1 MPYTIDDVITGEAR
15 IKIIGVGGAGGNA
28 VKSMIDK
35 DLQGVSFIVA
45 NTDLQALEDNPAA
58 VKLQLGSKLTNGLGA
73 GADPEKGRM
82 AAEENAQEI
91 QSKLEGA
98 DMIFIATG
106 MGGGTGTGASP
117 VIASMAKKTGALTV
131 GVVTKPFRFEG
142 RRRMRM
148 AMEGIRRLQA
158 EVDALIVIPNDR
170 LLSNLANVSVKAAF
184 ERADQ
189 VLLNAAKGIT
199 DLINH
204 HGYINVDFMDVRS
217 VMMDK
222 GRALMGTG
230 SYKGDNAAVE
240 AVRNAISSPLLEDV
254 SIDGATGVLIN
265 ITCPPNIPLQ
275 AISEAAMLVEDAANE
290 DANVIWGTVFDPNL
304 EDEVQVT
311 IIATGFEAMEMAEDA
326 PPAPAPQKAQVAPAA
341 ATFTSNMQGIQ
352 KRPSQ
357 LTMNYQ
363 LSARETGEQRR
374 VSSREIPA
382 LRNDTCEIAPMSEG
396 RPATP
401 VGSADL
407 SQPAYLRRLN
417 TQVNQPPV
425 N

>member
-1 MPYTIDDVITGEAR
+1 MPYTIEDVITGEAR

-35 DLQGVSFIVA
+35 NLQGVSFIVA
-45 NTDLQALEDNPAA
+45 NTDVQALEDNPAT
-58 VKLQLGSKLTNGLGA
+58 VKMQLGSKLTNGLGA

-91 QSKLEGA
+91 MSKLEGA

-117 VIASMAKKTGALTV
+117 VIAAMAKKTGALTV
-131 GVVTKPFRFEG
+131 GVVTKPFKFEG

-148 AMEGIRRLQA
+148 AMEGIRRLQE

-230 SYKGDNAAVE
+230 SFKGDNAAVE

-254 SIDGATGVLIN
+254 SIEGATGVLIN

-290 DANVIWGTVFDPNL
+290 DANVIWGTVFDPTL

-311 IIATGFEAMEMAEDA
+311 IIATGFESLDQAEDS
-326 PPAPAPQKAQVAPAA
+326 PTPPAPQKAQAN
-341 ATFTSNMQGIQ
+341 FTSNMQGIS

-363 LSARETGEQRR
+363 IQNRETGEQRR

-382 LRNDTCEIAPMSEG
+382 LRPDTCEIAPMNET

-401 VGSADL
+401 VGQSDL

-425 N
+425 S